1 MSRPMMSQMMSRY
14 QFSAGSENISSR
26 QVAMPKIG
34 TSGTNGAR
42 NGRFAFGF
50 VLRMT
55 MTAPQTMTKA
65 KSVPMLV
72 ISASIESGM
81 KPAIAATKMPVKM
94 VDFQGVR
101 NFG

>member
-1 MSRPMMSQMMSRY
+1 MINPRASQMMSRY

-26 QVAMPKIG
+26 QMRMPRIG
-34 TSGTNGAR
+34 TRGTNGAR
-42 NGRFAFGF
+42 NGRSAFGF
-50 VLRMT
+50 VRRMT

-72 ISASIESGM
+72 ISARMLSGM
-81 KPAIAATKMPVKM
+81 KPAIEATKMPVRM

-101 NFG
+101 KVG